1 MPPIIEVKTP
11 DEGCK
16 GPTGE
21 IVNVLGVVALTIT
34 EPPLTVGQVV
44 VNIMAGLNELLLFV
58 LVVKFSVATES
69 QHAALN
75 DVSV

>member
-21 IVNVLGVVALTIT
+21 IVNVLGLVALTIT
-34 EPPLTVGQVV
+34 EPPVFVGQILVKG
-44 VNIMAGLNELLLFV
+44 IGALKLAGLLTTTDIVEIAV
-58 LVVKFSVATES
+58 
-69 QHAALN
+69 QP
-75 DVSV
+75 